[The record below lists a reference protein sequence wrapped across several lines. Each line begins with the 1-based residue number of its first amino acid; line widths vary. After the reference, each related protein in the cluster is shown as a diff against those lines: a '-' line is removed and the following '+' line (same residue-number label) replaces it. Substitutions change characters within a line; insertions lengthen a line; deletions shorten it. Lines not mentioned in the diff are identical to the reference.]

1 MKTKH
6 LHHIVP
12 KHMGGTNDKS
22 NLILLTPRQHALAHK
37 KLYEKYGKW
46 QDKLAYQMLS
56 GQLTN
61 YQAQQMKRRL
71 ANLGNQH
78 FKGHTHTK
86 EVRKRISEGNM
97 VAKLGNKYRLGKEHT
112 EATKE
117 KISESLKGNKNKIGK
132 KGYTLSDEFKAK
144 CRKRMKKNNP
154 AKLPWVREKLRQAA
168 LNRYK

>member
-1 MKTKH
+1 MKKKH

-22 NLILLTPRQHALAHK
+22 NLILLTPSQHALAHK
-37 KLYEKYGKW
+37 KLYEKHGKW

-71 ANLGNQH
+71 ANLGNQN

-112 EATKE
+112 ETTKE
-117 KISESLKGNKNKIGK
+117 KISESLMGNKNKIGK
-132 KGYTLSDEFKAK
+132 KTGKQKNKFTGERTWLIG
-144 CRKRMKKNNP
+144 KNNP
-154 AKLPWVREKLRQAA
+154 ATRPDVREKLRQAA

>member
-12 KHMGGTNDKS
+12 KHMGGTDDKS

-46 QDKLAYQMLS
+46 QDKIAYQMLS

-71 ANLGNQH
+71 ANLGKQH
-78 FKGHTHTK
+78 F
-86 EVRKRISEGNM
+86 
-97 VAKLGNKYRLGKEHT
+97 LGKTHSKAYKKRLSIMMKERRKNYKMGNFKPHK
-112 EATKE
+112 ESTKE
-117 KISESLKGNKNKIGK
+117 KISESLIDNKNK
-132 KGYTLSDEFKAK
+132 
-144 CRKRMKKNNP
+144 
-154 AKLPWVREKLRQAA
+154 
-168 LNRYK
+168 LNGS